1 MSARKSSARFAW
13 SRFIEGP
20 YDTAVPGEH
29 RRHGGQMIG
38 GAPTQ
43 IYAST
48 SPLSRSATV
57 QTVTHHWKAALARR
71 ITNEAGNGRCARWF
85 AKPSSTHTAAYA
97 HARSLQSVRRIIG
110 SDSCRV
116 IDDWVKTRRRFCRV
130 HA

>member
-48 SPLSRSATV
+48 SPLSRSATL
-57 QTVTHHWKAALARR
+57 QTVTHH
-71 ITNEAGNGRCARWF
+71 F
-85 AKPSSTHTAAYA
+85 HPTAACTPA
-97 HARSLQSVRRIIG
+97 PSREAPA
-110 SDSCRV
+110 
-116 IDDWVKTRRRFCRV
+116 KRRRRDVVVRQVNEDAVEPVSDRRAVRTPRRV
-130 HA
+130 VGPEHAACGPGK